1 MGRPMM
7 TTTKRQQRRRRS
19 ARTRMSSLASSSS
32 SRAAWFLKLRRL
44 EDLAF
49 LLRKVHTEF
58 SSSSS
63 LSSSLWKS
71 LASSGVFSSSV
82 RSSSRNG
89 KSGGGELLMG
99 KASLPPALSE
109 SLSLTLSAYETR
121 LGPVFRALL
130 SLGLTCGG
138 MVFVFVWSC
147 VVVLIWLCLFVYVM
161 NECERPSAKE
171 ARTACDATGKRL
183 DERFGCVRAVCR
195 ECCAELR
202 CFVLVCCSERRWC
215 G

>member
-147 VVVLIWLCLFVYVM
+147 VVPVYVR
-161 NECERPSAKE
+161 NESIVNDQVRM
-171 ARTACDATGKRL
+171 RL
-183 DERFGCVRAVCR
+183 EQLVMQRAGAWTKGSVVS
-195 ECCAELR
+195 EQCCAELR